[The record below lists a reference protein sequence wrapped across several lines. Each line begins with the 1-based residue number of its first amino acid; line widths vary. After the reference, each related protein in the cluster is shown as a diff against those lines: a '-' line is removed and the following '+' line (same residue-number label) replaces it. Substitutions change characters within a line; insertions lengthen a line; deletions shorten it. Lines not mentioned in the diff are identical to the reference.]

1 MLNQNKLTGADV
13 ALFYNSS
20 FVDTTANGV
29 DGEAYNVRQS
39 LNFLGH
45 NANTFTGTSA
55 SSLNFMAKNNDVIA
69 IPELEVSALS
79 LDLGAI
85 IILKQFVMNGG
96 TLVVFGSDG
105 SSRNTDLINDIFGTN
120 LTRTDANGSSNRQ
133 GEAAGTTFSGG
144 PANIPDNNGTDAIGS
159 GSPPLSESYYED
171 GSGNSTVMSFQV
183 GKGQVTYLGW
193 DWFNSFP
200 ANFFTGQ
207 DGGWNSVL
215 DRAISET
222 DGKVNGNTIKG
233 TKSDDKV
240 TLTKALKGKK
250 TTNDD
255 DYIKL
260 KKGDDKAKAGD
271 GADMIFGAKGKD
283 KLIGQ
288 DGNDYLNG
296 QHDNDILKGG
306 AGADCFVFDTK
317 LSKAGVDFIKDFK
330 FFEGDVIL
338 LSQKV
343 FTDLSTIGQLSVT
356 DFNDHI
362 NVKANGY
369 VEYNGDEFCRVKPG
383 VVASGG
389 LIASDFIVIA

>member
-1 MLNQNKLTGADV
+1 MLNQQKLFGADV
-13 ALFYNSS
+13 ALFYNSTY
-20 FVDTTANGV
+20 VDTQTNG
-29 DGEAYNVRQS
+29 DGEAYNVEKS
-39 LNFLGH
+39 LQAKGHDVDRFFGTDAAQWAFLV
-45 NANTFTGTSA
+45 
-55 SSLNFMAKNNDVIA
+55 KNYDVIA
-69 IPELEVSALS
+69 IPELEKASLS
-79 LDLGAI
+79 LDPGAAI
-85 IILKQFVMNGG
+85 LLKQFVMNGG
-96 TLVVFGSDG
+96 TLLVFGDQNL
-105 SSRNTDLINDIFGTN
+105 RNADFINSIFGTN
-120 LTRTDANGSSNRQ
+120 LSTDLATSDSSKT
-133 GEAAGTTFSGG
+133 GDASGTTFSAQ
-144 PANIPDNNGTDAIGS
+144 ANTLINNSATVSLNPGS
-159 GSPPLSESYYED
+159 LPTRAESYYED
-171 GSGNSTVMSFQV
+171 SAGDSTVMSFQV

-193 DWFNSFP
+193 DWFNSNPP
-200 ANFFTGQ
+200 AGGGK
-207 DGGWNSVL
+207 DGGWQNVL
-215 DRAISET
+215 DSAISET

-271 GADMIFGAKGKD
+271 GNDMIFGAKGED
-283 KLIGQ
+283 KCIGQ
-288 DGNDYLNG
+288 DGNDWLNG

-330 FFEGDVIL
+330 FFEGDMIV

-343 FTDLSTIGQLSVT
+343 FTDLPIGQLSVT

-383 VVASGG
+383 VVASNG
-389 LIASDFIVIA
+389 LIADDFVVIA